1 MYDFD
6 SITTSQVTL
15 PYRDK
20 PYLRTNYS
28 DPTWPV
34 TRSQ

>member
-15 PYRDK
+15 PYRDR
-20 PYLRTNYS
+20 PYLRTIYS
-28 DPTWPV
+28 DTWPV